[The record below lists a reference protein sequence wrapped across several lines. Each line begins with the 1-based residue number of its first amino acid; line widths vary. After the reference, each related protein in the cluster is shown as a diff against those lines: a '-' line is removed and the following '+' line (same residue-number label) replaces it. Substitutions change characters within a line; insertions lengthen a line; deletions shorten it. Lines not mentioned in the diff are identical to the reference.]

1 MQPRRCKLSVRGD
14 RSYPFPL
21 LGAAGALLVV
31 GCCAGI
37 PALGAIVGGLTVAAV
52 IGISGGVLLAAV
64 VLALAVL
71 MWRGRR
77 RRACEGPKGGVS
89 R

>member
-1 MQPRRCKLSVRGD
+1 MRGD

-21 LGAAGALLVV
+21 LGAAGALLAVA
-31 GCCAGI
+31 CCAGL

-52 IGISGGVLLAAV
+52 IGISGGTLLAAAV
-64 VLALAVL
+64 VSLAVL

-77 RRACEGPKGGVS
+77 RRACEGQRGTG
-89 R
+89 RGDA

>member
-1 MQPRRCKLSVRGD
+1 MRGD

-21 LGAAGALLVV
+21 LGAAGALLAAA
-31 GCCAGI
+31 CCVAL
-37 PALGAIVGGLTVAAV
+37 PVLGAIVGGLSVVAL

-64 VLALAVL
+64 VVALAVFV
-71 MWRGRR
+71 WRWRR
-77 RRACEGPKGGVS
+77 RLVSGEPNEGGS

>member
-1 MQPRRCKLSVRGD
+1 VRGD

-21 LGAAGALLVV
+21 LGAAGALLAVA
-31 GCCAGI
+31 CCAGL

-52 IGISGGVLLAAV
+52 IGISTGALLAAV
-64 VLALAVL
+64 VVALAVL

-77 RRACEGPKGGVS
+77 RRACDGS
-89 R
+89 RGAGRRDA